1 MSIRVLVV
9 DDSGFFRRRIRA
21 MVESHPKLHVC
32 GEATNG
38 KEAITLT
45 ERLCPDV
52 ITMDI
57 EMPELDGISAVRE
70 IMRRRPTPV
79 LMFSSLTYEGA
90 KSTLEALEAG
100 ASDFIPKRFADVSG
114 DSEQIERQL
123 CDRLVELGG
132 GARGGGRRRGEAA
145 AAAVTRTAQDK
156 TKSPEPGALRSSKP
170 VTRQRGEQEV
180 AQPPVPSRDKDP
192 GAVADRKS
200 SRRRRSEVRAP
211 RLADLEAI
219 VIGCSTGGP
228 VALQQV
234 LTALPANFPVP
245 ILAVQHMPASF
256 TPAFAERL
264 NELCRVTVREAQE
277 GDVLR
282 RGEVL
287 LAPGGKH
294 IGVRGRSGALTV
306 YTHEGS
312 SEHYYKPS
320 VDIAFAE
327 IARLAPGGVLGIVL
341 TGMGS
346 DGAKGAKVLKDQGS
360 WVWSQDEATSVI
372 YGMPAAVAK
381 AGLSDQVLPLDQ
393 IGIELSRLR

>member
-1 MSIRVLVV
+1 
-9 DDSGFFRRRIRA
+9 
-21 MVESHPKLHVC
+21 MVESHPELHVC

-57 EMPELDGISAVRE
+57 EMPEMDGISAVRE
-70 IMRRRPTPV
+70 IMQRRPTPV
-79 LMFSSLTYEGA
+79 LMFSSLTYDGA
-90 KSTLEALEAG
+90 KATLEALEAG
-100 ASDFIPKRFADVSG
+100 ASDFIPKRFADISG
-114 DSEQIERQL
+114 DGAQIERQL
-123 CDRLVELGG
+123 CDRLLELGG

-145 AAAVTRTAQDK
+145 AAAIKRPAKDKAEQDSPSPPRHKAQEAALP
-156 TKSPEPGALRSSKP
+156 PEPRREAGDSAATDP
-170 VTRQRGEQEV
+170 VV
-180 AQPPVPSRDKDP
+180 
-192 GAVADRKS
+192 S
-200 SRRRRSEVRAP
+200 SRRRTAARGP
-211 RLADLEAI
+211 RIADLEAI

-228 VALQQV
+228 VALQKV
-234 LTALPANFPVP
+234 LTTLPANFPVP

-264 NELCRVTVREAQE
+264 NELCRVKVREAKE

-282 RGEVL
+282 PGEVL

-294 IGVRGRSGALTV
+294 VGVRGRGGAMTV
-306 YTHEGS
+306 YTHEGAS
-312 SEHYYKPS
+312 DNYYKPS

-327 IARLAPGGVLGIVL
+327 ISRVAPGAILGIVL

-346 DGAKGAKVLKDQGS
+346 DGAKGAKTLKDNGS

-393 IGIELSRLR
+393 IGLELSRLR